1 MPINVQ
7 SPLVQRLFQ
16 PSTPGI
22 AQPQQQQPQIQQNP
36 YITKGS
42 LIMFRYA
49 FWVHDPM
56 PLLIITDY
64 QPGRKIRGI
73 NLHYL
78 TYYYIQRLL
87 TQSTNMAFSYQ
98 NVKGDTYITSAFR
111 TYKWGGISQ
120 VKKFDSQFI
129 LRMLSV
135 GRNFDPSQIRAI
147 RQAVDQQIQ
156 QELVNQAAPTPE
168 QPFNM

>member
-1 MPINVQ
+1 MI
-7 SPLVQRLFQ
+7 F
-16 PSTPGI
+16 
-22 AQPQQQQPQIQQNP
+22 
-36 YITKGS
+36 KGN

-49 FWVHDPM
+49 FWQHDPM
-56 PLLIITDY
+56 PLLVITDY

-87 TQSTNMAFSYQ
+87 TLSANNMAFSYQ

-129 LRMLSV
+129 LRMLTI
-135 GRNFDPSQIRAI
+135 GRTFDPSQIRAI

-156 QELVNQAAPTPE
+156 QELIGQATPTQE